1 MILIKNSSVEF
12 IRVKAPI
19 TEKKEVKTSKGVSFL
34 RSTELKVFLKPN
46 TEPKYPGNKTAA
58 LEVLANTGEIPV

>member
-12 IRVKAPI
+12 IKVKAPI
-19 TEKKEVKTSKGVSFL
+19 IEKKKVKTSKGLSFF